1 MERAR
6 KSLRRKRVGNN
17 PYPLLTD
24 AEIEDAANGLYYD
37 YRRAGEAVSLGNNLP
52 VPIEDIAEHF
62 LGYEIDFTETGIF
75 SDPDVM
81 GGIDFEN
88 NKIYVNTSVADHDGR
103 YSFTVAHE
111 IGHHVLHRDRYLQN
125 AAGCENDILCR
136 ERGKKPQI
144 EVEADRFAAALL
156 MPTENLKNAVGRKV
170 REIRT
175 VGQARALANDL
186 ITEGGFNN
194 VSNSAMIN
202 RLKDLGHLKKSIPY
216 QGAKSRK
223 TYGPPSPIKILKGAL
238 KKWR

>member
-1 MERAR
+1 MGSNR
-6 KSLRRKRVGNN
+6 
-17 PYPLLTD
+17 YPLLLK

-37 YRRAGEAVSLGNNLP
+37 YRRADKAVSLGSHLP
-52 VPIEDIAEHF
+52 VPVEDIAEHF

-75 SDPDVM
+75 SDPDVL

-111 IGHHVLHRDRYLQN
+111 IGHHVLHKDRYLQN

-136 ERGKKPQI
+136 EKGEKPQI

-156 MPTENLKNAVGRKV
+156 MPAKNLNNAVGRKV
-170 REIRT
+170 RKIRT

-186 ITEGGFNN
+186 TTEGGFNN

-202 RLKDLGHLKKSIPY
+202 RLRDLGHLKKSIPY

-223 TYGPPSPIKILKGAL
+223 TYGPPSPIKILKAAL
-238 KKWR
+238 KRWG